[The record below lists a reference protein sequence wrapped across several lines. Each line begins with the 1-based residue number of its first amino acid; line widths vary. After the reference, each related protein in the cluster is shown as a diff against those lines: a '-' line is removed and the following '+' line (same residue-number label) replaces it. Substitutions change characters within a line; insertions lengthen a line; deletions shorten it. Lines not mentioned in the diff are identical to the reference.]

1 MPRLFVAVE
10 VPAHVRDAVSS
21 AVAPLRSALPGL
33 RWIAP
38 DRYHLT
44 VVFIGSVDEGLVGPV
59 GAAVAAGCLGAG
71 PFQLALDGRLGSFGR
86 RVLWAGLEPSAA
98 LTEMAGAVASRVA
111 QVVPLPDAEREFR
124 AHLTLA
130 RAGRGRGEGRGVGP
144 LGEVAVPPLSWDVE
158 RVVLL
163 RSAGGYHL
171 ERAVP
176 LAGVADT

>member
-10 VPAHVRDAVSS
+10 VPEPVRAAVSS
-21 AVAPLRSALPGL
+21 AVEPLRSALPGL

-44 VVFIGSVDEGLVGPV
+44 VVFIGSVDDKLVGAL
-59 GAAVAAGCLGAG
+59 GDAVVAGCLGVG
-71 PFQLALDGRLGSFGR
+71 RFSLALDGRVGSFGR

-98 LTEMAGAVASRVA
+98 LAELAGAVAARVG

-130 RAGRGRGEGRGVGP
+130 RAGRADKVRDVGA
-144 LGEVAVPPLSWDVE
+144 LGEVRVPRVSWEVG

-163 RSAGGYHL
+163 RSAGGYQL
-171 ERAVP
+171 ERAV
-176 LAGVADT
+176 LLSGVEDT